1 LRIATKLRENGASKN
16 SISMTPLEKVEQ
28 LKAEL
33 DRLRPLDAEA
43 EARIMQKFRLDWNY
57 HSNNLEGNSL
67 TYGETKALILFGIT
81 AQGKPLKDHF
91 EITGHNEAINWILEI
106 VRDQTELTEV
116 FIRQLHTLLLKES
129 SYKEAQ
135 TPDGKPTR
143 RKIEVGKYKTQPNHV
158 LTQTGETFYF
168 AAPEETPAKMQE
180 LIEWFRAEKEKTAAN
195 PIILAALFH
204 YKFIRIHPFDDG
216 NGRVA
221 RILMNFILMQ
231 FGFPPA
237 VIKTDDKENYFA
249 VLRLADADQFEP
261 FIEYIAVNLLRSL
274 EIMIKGAKGESIE
287 ESEDLDKELALL
299 ERKLEIKGRKIEA
312 IKSVESI
319 SKIIELS
326 LPNTLNSFIL
336 IARKFDRF
344 YLNSELK
351 VAFTIEDFP
360 EDEPYI
366 RLKIYEINSKEF
378 GQINITE
385 LSNKITSET
394 LKLMESVENN
404 YLIGIE
410 ISYDY
415 KKPNRENLYDE
426 FDAVIFFEFNEKT
439 YFLSAISE
447 GMRVDKLYSEELEKE
462 EISKIVN
469 AEAIRHK
476 EHLEMLVKQGQ
487 DNL

>member
-1 LRIATKLRENGASKN
+1 
-16 SISMTPLEKVEQ
+16 MTSLEKVEQ

-91 EITGHNEAINWILEI
+91 EITGHNEAINWIIEI
-106 VRDQTELTEV
+106 VAGKTELTEV

-135 TPDGKPTR
+135 MPDGKLTR

-180 LIEWFRAEKEKTAAN
+180 LVEWFRKEKETPNTN

-231 FGFPPA
+231 FGFPP
-237 VIKTDDKENYFA
+237 VIIKTGDKENYYA
-249 VLRLADADQFEP
+249 VLRLADAHQLEP
-261 FIEYIAVNLLRSL
+261 FIEYIVDNLIRSL
-274 EIMIKGAKGESIE
+274 EIMIKGAKGEDIE
-287 ESEDLDKELALL
+287 EPDDLDKELALL
-299 ERKLEIKGRKIEA
+299 EGRLKSEGKRIEVLRGKESLLELARNSIYPLCLEFIKFCE
-312 IKSVESI
+312 
-319 SKIIELS
+319 
-326 LPNTLNSFIL
+326 
-336 IARKFDRF
+336 KFDKF
-344 YLNSELK
+344 YVKTEFLYKIDYYQNDITNNNKPELAEFEHYINEIYKNDWECVGMKFQHSHLFFNREEYVNFNYSSSIFLLFGKTKFKVKSDYSLKNSQNNEM
-351 VAFTIEDFP
+351 I
-360 EDEPYI
+360 
-366 RLKIYEINSKEF
+366 IYE
-378 GQINITE
+378 
-385 LSNKITSET
+385 
-394 LKLMESVENN
+394 
-404 YLIGIE
+404 
-410 ISYDY
+410 
-415 KKPNRENLYDE
+415 
-426 FDAVIFFEFNEKT
+426 
-439 YFLSAISE
+439 
-447 GMRVDKLYSEELEKE
+447 KLYSEKLSGEEIQKIVKFKAKQHKDFIEKQLEKK
-462 EISKIVN
+462 SV
-469 AEAIRHK
+469 
-476 EHLEMLVKQGQ
+476 
-487 DNL
+487 